1 MVLIYQD
8 KSEIA
13 SKENKDVVKKKKK
26 FKIIKLNRSDDT
38 IVFCSINAADSS
50 VTNRRKIKKLPQFFL
65 AAVKNKE
72 KSVQKLKGRKGISS
86 EFFDS

>member
-1 MVLIYQD
+1 MILIYQD
-8 KSEIA
+8 KSKIA

-72 KSVQKLKGRKGISS
+72 KKCSEVERQKGDLQ
-86 EFFDS
+86 